1 MKQRKVKR
9 VKLRKPKTKNF
20 TVEEL
25 REFGPRLT
33 KSHLGAKPAELG
45 PQFVYLDQM
54 FEDRAAGRPC
64 TEDQI
69 DVLFE
74 IAKLHVLKAS
84 RGTPGGLSWK
94 GKGGVNQNLR
104 ARQCVLTLV
113 QIGEEVHGPIVPPP
127 RQPGLCVSE
136 VSSPVPSN

>member
-20 TVEEL
+20 TVEEV

-84 RGTPGGLSWK
+84 RGTPGG
-94 GKGGVNQNLR
+94 VNQNLR

-113 QIGEEVHGPIVPPP
+113 QIGEEVHGPRVPPP
-127 RQPGLCVSE
+127 ANRDSAAQKYHRPCHQTDG
-136 VSSPVPSN
+136 